1 MRSRTAEEACCS
13 KALPSPPRLNLS
25 THNTGQNSIKHK
37 AIHIFL
43 KKQMQQF
50 NASPSLRVKV
60 FRSVRDII
68 LFIFAWLPL
77 FLGLWSLF
85 AIFLLTSSFTTYH
98 LWKHPLVE
106 IERIT
111 WYKVTKHDTEI
122 LLSSSSSLYTT
133 SSTSKLHFILLLLH
147 QTAQTTFSFW
157 LKYWF
162 WMKIMQ
168 QSWVFIQ
175 LVSRFSNPPYY
186 YYWH

>member
-1 MRSRTAEEACCS
+1 
-13 KALPSPPRLNLS
+13 
-25 THNTGQNSIKHK
+25 
-37 AIHIFL
+37 
-43 KKQMQQF
+43 MQQF

-68 LFIFAWLPL
+68 LFIFAWLPF
-77 FLGLWSLF
+77 FLGLWSF
-85 AIFLLTSSFTTYH
+85 FTIFLLTSSFTTYH

-106 IERIT
+106 MERIT

-133 SSTSKLHFILLLLH
+133 SATSKLHFILLHLH

-162 WMKIMQ
+162 WMKMMK

-175 LVSRFSNPPYY
+175 LVSRFLIHRTIIIHTSTCSCCWRTNTLKNIKQSKKVKSRSCLYK
-186 YYWH
+186 